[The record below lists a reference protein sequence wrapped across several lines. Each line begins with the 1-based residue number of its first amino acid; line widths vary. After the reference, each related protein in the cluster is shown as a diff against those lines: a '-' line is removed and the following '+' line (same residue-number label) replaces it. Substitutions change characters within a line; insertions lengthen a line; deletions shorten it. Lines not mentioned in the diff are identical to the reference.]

1 MIQTRS
7 YRRSFSHQSLRHIY
21 TSTRAHMHPKLKQ
34 AYANRQKCARPVK
47 AAERDTGET
56 KRSQET
62 RESRGKIQ
70 NRRSLTTRQP
80 DSGMSRG
87 GGESVRDRTWAAGG
101 TGALESQKSRSEAYN
116 RKGRVG
122 KMSPIRFDSNRTPN
136 KRSDNLRTQS
146 KHIFH
151 HHVCYGHFNI
161 YVPFSYQIEIFFI

>member
-1 MIQTRS
+1 MCETCE
-7 YRRSFSHQSLRHIY
+7 
-21 TSTRAHMHPKLKQ
+21 KQ
-34 AYANRQKCARPVK
+34 RK
-47 AAERDTGET
+47 ET

-70 NRRSLTTRQP
+70 NRRSLTTRQT

-101 TGALESQKSRSEAYN
+101 TGALESQKSRSVAYN

-122 KMSPIRFDSNRTPN
+122 KMSRIQFDSNRTPN
-136 KRSDNLRTQS
+136 KRSDNLRKES

-151 HHVCYGHFNI
+151 HHVCYGHFDI
-161 YVPFSYQIEIFFI
+161 YVHFTYQFFFFFFYELYYYY